1 MYAEIRKWEKM
12 PGTSLYKSMR
22 LLKLYIGMGID
33 GFMTRDGKILCQD
46 FNRLAKF
53 LGTHNPKKMI
63 DMVVE
68 SDSFVY
74 EKCDKANMNYYGI
87 MWFASPFFY
96 KSDKAQQEDDTAQ
109 LLSDTAQLLSETGQP
124 VSSKDG
130 RFHLLNKYIKD
141 LSNIPSGGIACA
153 HASDSS
159 GVAPTV
165 RKLMDNPDIMRKMFN
180 AVIQVVEKCVER
192 HGEKFLSTSEE
203 GQEAWASN
211 IIGSKHCANVIA
223 KKTGEAIKS
232 LEAESFAPAKLE
244 HPHGEHE
251 FSYPGYPQR
260 YYDYEGYAM
269 PIPAEAPDRPSPTAT
284 WNKFMRQWR
293 E

>member
-1 MYAEIRKWEKM
+1 MKEIIVLKKLYAEIRKWEKM
-12 PGTSLYKSMR
+12 PGTTLYKSMR

-96 KSDKAQQEDDTAQ
+96 KSDKARQKE
-109 LLSDTAQLLSETGQP
+109 DTAQLLSETGQT
-124 VSSKDG
+124 VNSKDG

-141 LSNIPSGGIACA
+141 FSNIPSGGIACA
-153 HASDSS
+153 HASDSW
-159 GVAPTV
+159 GVA
-165 RKLMDNPDIMRKMFN
+165 
-180 AVIQVVEKCVER
+180 
-192 HGEKFLSTSEE
+192 
-203 GQEAWASN
+203 
-211 IIGSKHCANVIA
+211 
-223 KKTGEAIKS
+223 
-232 LEAESFAPAKLE
+232 
-244 HPHGEHE
+244 
-251 FSYPGYPQR
+251 
-260 YYDYEGYAM
+260 
-269 PIPAEAPDRPSPTAT
+269 PTAT
-284 WNKFMRQWR
+284 WNFRTRKNLRIYVSLCSK
-293 E
+293 

>member
-1 MYAEIRKWEKM
+1 MKEIIVLKKLYAEIRKWEKM

-109 LLSDTAQLLSETGQP
+109 LLSETGQT
-124 VSSKDG
+124 VNSKDG

-141 LSNIPSGGIACA
+141 FSNIPSGGIACA
-153 HASDSS
+153 HASDSL
-159 GVAPTV
+159 GVA
-165 RKLMDNPDIMRKMFN
+165 
-180 AVIQVVEKCVER
+180 
-192 HGEKFLSTSEE
+192 
-203 GQEAWASN
+203 
-211 IIGSKHCANVIA
+211 
-223 KKTGEAIKS
+223 
-232 LEAESFAPAKLE
+232 
-244 HPHGEHE
+244 
-251 FSYPGYPQR
+251 
-260 YYDYEGYAM
+260 
-269 PIPAEAPDRPSPTAT
+269 PTAT
-284 WNKFMRQWR
+284 WNFRTRKKLSVSVFKTKIS
-293 E
+293 